1 MKKEKNHTG
10 VIEALAKNNIKWWQS
25 FNDILMNHLQG
36 QTVLTNVKIKFTHL
50 RDKIYKLEL
59 IETGSSG
66 VGMDE
71 ETLED
76 KYYTTLT
83 GEELLANPS
92 AGAGIHTI
100 GVLLFTMKMTK
111 GDGSNTGAD
120 PELYSKGLE
129 VLTRIPHETE
139 WINHNYNLVTHKNV
153 SPPRKLTDKQAK
165 EDGYPIDEI
174 GTHGTYQKWPEINTS
189 GWGDNWFEELAQT
202 IECYNVFTIG
212 TKLNFILEK
221 HDSRKGPLSIIKRE
235 CNQLVH
241 PCVDSPYINEWTS
254 WKDVKIGKNTFRMKS
269 LLRPELQELQ
279 NGSNYIHVRRKYK
292 NLLWKHPFFK
302 FGENG
307 VLIVREK
314 DTGVILDIKPNVY
327 KGGLTK
333 RGTIVIEVDKRKVGT
348 DINKSEMQFI
358 STRGDAFAGNNKK
371 GWWDPIK
378 KQFDEF
384 FPHRKENEN
393 QVRNQLQDVLTG
405 KSWPDPL
412 LPMVY
417 EILCN
422 DMHIKPYDYD
432 YAKKHFM
439 EKKLGDSILDL
450 YDTGNRYLYELK
462 IKEPDKDLDYHQIK
476 SYAFSI
482 ISNKNHELHDTKRII
497 MFANSDGKGFDNNTI
512 EKFTTRLNDTQ
523 DKIEFVLL
531 DLSDYGLHLLADK
544 YKDVTKK

>member
-1 MKKEKNHTG
+1 VKKEKNHTG
-10 VIEALAKNNIKWWQS
+10 VIEALAKNKTKWWQA

-50 RDKIYKLEL
+50 RDKIYELEI

-66 VGMDE
+66 VGMDK
-71 ETLED
+71 ETLEN
-76 KYYTTLT
+76 KYYNTLT
-83 GEELLANPS
+83 GEELLLDPS
-92 AGAGIHTI
+92 GGVGIHTI
-100 GVLLFTMKMTK
+100 GVLHFTMKVTK
-111 GDGSNTGAD
+111 KSGENNGAD

-129 VLTRIPHETE
+129 TLTRLPHETE
-139 WINHNYNLVTHKNV
+139 WINLNYNLVTHTNV

-165 EDGYPIDEI
+165 EAGYPIDEI
-174 GTHGTYQKWPEINTS
+174 GTHGTYQKWPEINIS
-189 GWGDNWFEELAQT
+189 EWGDNWFEELAQM
-202 IECYNVFTIG
+202 IEFYMG

-221 HDSRKGPLSIIKRE
+221 HDSRLGPDLSIFKRE
-235 CNQLVH
+235 CKQLVH
-241 PCVDSPYINEWTS
+241 PCVDSPYIDEWTS
-254 WKDVKIGKNTFRMKS
+254 WKDVKIGKNTFRMKA

-279 NGSNYIHVRRKYK
+279 NGSNYIHVRSKYE
-292 NLLWKHPFFK
+292 NRLWKHPFIK

-314 DTGVILDIKPNVY
+314 DTGVVLEVIPNVY
-327 KGGLTK
+327 KGGLRM
-333 RGTIVIEVDKRKVGT
+333 RGTIVIEVDKRKVQT
-348 DINKSEMQFI
+348 DITKTRIRFT
-358 STRGDAFAGNNKK
+358 STNGKPFSDNNKK

-384 FPHRKENEN
+384 FPHRKETEN
-393 QVRNQLQDVLTG
+393 QVRDQLQDVLTG
-405 KSWPDPL
+405 KQWPYHL
-412 LPMVY
+412 VPMVY
-417 EILCN
+417 KGLCK
-422 DMHIKPYDYD
+422 DMNIKPYDYD

-439 EKKLGDSILDL
+439 GIKLGDIEIDL

-523 DKIEFVLL
+523 DEIEFVLL

-544 YKDVTKK
+544 YKDAPKS